1 MKKPVLVLLTLFV
14 LIPFAQVLAQTPPAA
29 PAPVTDAATAQ
40 FLATLA
46 GGQAQAPSDLTPA
59 PTFMTG
65 CGNGPAC
72 GTGQLCCFTCG
83 APPPDDD
90 TSICYNCITGT
101 RCPRPV

>member
-1 MKKPVLVLLTLFV
+1 MKKPVLVLLALFV
-14 LIPFAQVLAQTPPAA
+14 LIPFAQVLAQTPAT
-29 PAPVTDAATAQ
+29 PVTDAATAQ

-59 PTFMTG
+59 PLFVQTG

-90 TSICYNCITGT
+90 TSICYNCITVT